1 MTHTNTPDNY
11 GWLALT
17 GTVCAVTGA
26 GSGIGAETA
35 RQFAAAGARVA
46 ILDQNLDAAM
56 EVAATIT
63 RDGGTA
69 RAIHTDVGIYSSV
82 TAAASSVL
90 EHLGPCQVLVNNA
103 AIRHQASLTDIRL
116 EDWNRIISI
125 NLTGALL
132 CSKAFSAHMVAEGRG
147 GSIVHISSVVGSQP
161 QFDGGA
167 YSASKAGL
175 TMMSRTLALELGQ
188 HGIRSNVVSP
198 GFVVTPAN
206 ALSYSDPAITQAR
219 CAMVPV
225 RRIADPVDLA
235 NVILFLASER
245 SSYVDGQEIQVD
257 GGVSLTAMSRA
268 PKAHASAKA

>member
-1 MTHTNTPDNY
+1 MTQTTPPYNY
-11 GWLALT
+11 DWLSLQ

-35 RQFAAAGARVA
+35 RQLAAAGARVA
-46 ILDQNLDAAM
+46 VLDQNHEAAK
-56 EVAATIT
+56 EVAAAIE
-63 RDGGTA
+63 RDGGIA
-69 RAIHTDVGIYSSV
+69 RAIHTDVGARASV
-82 TAAASSVL
+82 AAAASDVL
-90 EHLGPCQVLVNNA
+90 EHLGPCRVLVNNA
-103 AIRHQASLTDIRL
+103 AIRHRASLTDIHL
-116 EDWNRIISI
+116 EDWNRILSV

-132 CSKAFSAHMVAEGRG
+132 CTQAFSAHMVAEGRG
-147 GSIVHISSVVGSQP
+147 GSIVHVSSVVGSQP

-175 TMMSRTLALELGQ
+175 TMMSRTLALELGP

-219 CAMVPV
+219 RAMVPV
-225 RRIADPVDLA
+225 RRIADPVELA

-268 PKAHASAKA
+268 PKAHAPTKA

>member
-1 MTHTNTPDNY
+1 MAYPTANGGYD
-11 GWLALT
+11 WLSLQE
-17 GTVCAVTGA
+17 TVCVVTGA

-46 ILDQNLDAAM
+46 ILDQNHAAAVS
-56 EVAATIT
+56 VAHAIAAE
-63 RDGGTA
+63 GGTA
-69 RAIHTDVGIYSSV
+69 RAIQTDVASPESV
-82 TAAASSVL
+82 AAAASEVL
-90 EHLGPCQVLVNNA
+90 EHLGPCRVLVNNA
-103 AIRHQASLTDIRL
+103 AIRHRARLTGIRL
-116 EDWNRIISI
+116 EDWNRILSV

-132 CSKAFSAHMVAEGRG
+132 CTQSFSAHMAAEGRG
-147 GSIVHISSVVGSQP
+147 GSIVHVSSLVAHHP

-175 TMMSRTLALELGQ
+175 NMLSRTLALELGQ

-206 ALSYSDPAITQAR
+206 SASYQNPAITQAR
-219 CAMVPV
+219 REMVPA

-235 NVILFLASER
+235 NVILFLASDR
-245 SSYVDGQEIQVD
+245 SSYVDGQEIHVD

-268 PKAHASAKA
+268 PKATAPGNA